1 MKTLFLDW
9 LQNNYLQLQNLAHR
23 IDNENGEEV
32 LHFTLDKFLTKDY
45 DFLDNLDDFDKL
57 KYISKTMRLQAKSET
72 SQYYREVKRFTVL
85 SKDVILEQEEEGH
98 TNENNEIDEI
108 DEIKLL
114 FIQQELKKINWFS
127 SLLFTRYIE
136 SGYSA
141 QKLADQ
147 LLIPL
152 STVQYHIRRVKTHI
166 RVEWDKKKNLLL

>member
-9 LQNNYLQLQNLAHR
+9 LQNNYLELQNLAHR

-45 DFLDNLDDFDKL
+45 EFLDNLDDFDKL
-57 KYISKTMRLQAKSET
+57 KYISKTMRLQARSET

-85 SKDVILEQEEEGH
+85 SKDVILDEGEGH
-98 TNENNEIDEI
+98 NDEDDEI
-108 DEIKLL
+108 NELKIL

-127 SLLFTRYIE
+127 SLLFQRYIE
-136 SGYSA
+136 TGYSA
-141 QKLADQ
+141 QKLSEQ

-166 RVEWDKKKNLLL
+166 RTEWDKRKDLLF

>member
-9 LQNNYLQLQNLAHR
+9 LQNNYLELQNLAHR

-45 DFLDNLDDFDKL
+45 EFLDNLDDFDKL
-57 KYISKTMRLQAKSET
+57 KYISKTMRLQARSET

-85 SKDVILEQEEEGH
+85 SKDVILDEGEGH
-98 TNENNEIDEI
+98 NDEDDEI
-108 DEIKLL
+108 NELKIL

-127 SLLFTRYIE
+127 SLLFQRYIE
-136 SGYSA
+136 TGYSA
-141 QKLADQ
+141 QKLSEQ

-166 RVEWDKKKNLLL
+166 RDEWDKKKDLLF

>member
-57 KYISKTMRLQAKSET
+57 KYISKTMRLQARSET

-85 SKDVILEQEEEGH
+85 SKDVILEEEERH
-98 TNENNEIDEI
+98 TDENDEI
-108 DEIKLL
+108 NELKIL

-127 SLLFTRYIE
+127 SLLFQRYIE
-136 SGYSA
+136 TGYSA

-152 STVQYHIRRVKTHI
+152 STCQYHIRKVKTHI
-166 RVEWDKKKNLLL
+166 RVEWDKRKDLLF

>member
-9 LQNNYLQLQNLAHR
+9 LTNNYLELQNLAHR

-45 DFLDNLDDFDKL
+45 EFLDNLDDFDKL
-57 KYISKTMRLQAKSET
+57 KYISKTMRLQSRSET

-85 SKDVILEQEEEGH
+85 SKDVILEEEERH
-98 TNENNEIDEI
+98 TDEDEEINEIKI
-108 DEIKLL
+108 L

-127 SLLFTRYIE
+127 SLLFTRYIQT
-136 SGYSA
+136 GYSA

-152 STVQYHIRRVKTHI
+152 STCQYHIRKVKTHI
-166 RVEWDKKKNLLL
+166 RVEWDKRKDLLF

>member
-9 LQNNYLQLQNLAHR
+9 LQNNYLELQNLAHR
-23 IDNENGEEV
+23 IDNQHGEEV
-32 LHFTLDKFLTKDY
+32 LHFTLEKFLTKDY
-45 DFLDNLDDFDKL
+45 EFLDNLDDFDKL
-57 KYISKTMRLQAKSET
+57 KYMSRTMSLQSKSES

-85 SKDVILEQEEEGH
+85 SKDVILEDKEEH
-98 TNENNEIDEI
+98 NDENDEINEIKI
-108 DEIKLL
+108 L

-136 SGYSA
+136 TGYSA

-152 STVQYHIRRVKTHI
+152 STCQYHIRKVKTHI
-166 RVEWDKKKNLLL
+166 RTEWDKRKDNLIL

>member
-9 LQNNYLQLQNLAHR
+9 LTNNYLQLQNLAHR

-45 DFLDNLDDFDKL
+45 EFLDNLDDFDKL
-57 KYISKTMRLQAKSET
+57 KYISKTMRLQARSET

-85 SKDVILEQEEEGH
+85 SKDVILEEEERH
-98 TNENNEIDEI
+98 TDDDDEINEIKI
-108 DEIKLL
+108 L

-127 SLLFTRYIE
+127 SLLFTRYIQT
-136 SGYSA
+136 GYSA
-141 QKLADQ
+141 QKLSEQ

-152 STVQYHIRRVKTHI
+152 STVQYHIRKVKTHI
-166 RVEWDKKKNLLL
+166 RIEWDKRKDNLIF

>member
-9 LQNNYLQLQNLAHR
+9 LQKNYLQLQNLAHR

-45 DFLDNLDDFDKL
+45 EFLDNLDDFDKL
-57 KYISKTMRLQAKSET
+57 KYISKTMRLQARSET
-72 SQYYREVKRFTVL
+72 SQYFREVKRFTVL
-85 SKDVILEQEEEGH
+85 SKDVILDEGEEHNDEDDDI
-98 TNENNEIDEI
+98 NELKI
-108 DEIKLL
+108 L

-127 SLLFTRYIE
+127 SLLFQRYCE
-136 SGYSA
+136 TGYSA

-152 STVQYHIRRVKTHI
+152 STCQYHIRKVKTHI
-166 RVEWDKKKNLLL
+166 RVEWEKRKDLLF

>member
-32 LHFTLDKFLTKDY
+32 LHFTLDKFLSKDY
-45 DFLDNLDDFDKL
+45 DFLDNLEDFDKL
-57 KYISKTMRLQAKSET
+57 KYISKTMRLQSRSET

-85 SKDVILEQEEEGH
+85 SKDVILDEGEGH
-98 TNENNEIDEI
+98 NDENDEI
-108 DEIKLL
+108 NELKIL

-127 SLLFTRYIE
+127 SLLFQRYIE
-136 SGYSA
+136 TGYSA

-152 STVQYHIRRVKTHI
+152 STCQYHIRKVKTHI
-166 RVEWDKKKNLLL
+166 RVEWDKRKDLLF

>member
-9 LQNNYLQLQNLAHR
+9 LTNNYLELQNLAHR
-23 IDNENGEEV
+23 IDNTNGEEV

-45 DFLDNLDDFDKL
+45 EFLDNLDDFDKL

-85 SKDVILEQEEEGH
+85 SKDVILEEEERH
-98 TNENNEIDEI
+98 TDEDEEINEIKI
-108 DEIKLL
+108 L

-127 SLLFTRYIE
+127 SLLFTRYIQT
-136 SGYSA
+136 GYSA

-152 STVQYHIRRVKTHI
+152 STCQYHIRKVKTNI
-166 RVEWDKKKNLLL
+166 RVEWDKRKDLLF